1 MKILTIV
8 VTAMLVVAAAARLS
22 RADYHAQAP
31 VGQSQA
37 GAALSQVRT
46 AITHAGFAGG
56 GSTLSYVQ
64 QHLGHALNCLEG
76 TRGKNFNAGW
86 GHPCQGQGNGVLADL
101 RAAPGGASFMLVA
114 EAAGN
119 LAVAGLKS
127 RDLAEARNAARGV
140 AALLTVIADNLK

>member
-1 MKILTIV
+1 MRIPTIV
-8 VTAMLVVAAAARLS
+8 ASATLFVAAAAGLS
-22 RADYHAQAP
+22 RADYHTTAPGAQSKA
-31 VGQSQA
+31 S
-37 GAALSQVRT
+37 AALSQTNT

-76 TRGKNFNAGW
+76 SRGKNFNAAW
-86 GHPCQGQGNGVLADL
+86 GHPCEGQGNGVLADL
-101 RAAPGGASFMLVA
+101 RASPGGTAFMLVA

-140 AALLTVIADNLK
+140 AALLKVIADNLK